1 MLALIIR
8 SSFKMEE
15 SCDGH
20 ASHSVFLVSFSLQND
35 INGSLPHPSSAF
47 CDPRAHLPDVAGG

>member
-1 MLALIIR
+1 
-8 SSFKMEE
+8 MEE